1 MIYVRIFIA
10 ALATICFM
18 LSSISEKSGFDYDTD
33 VAFND
38 KASKICRRIGLVLA
52 AATIL
57 WLIISDR
64 NEWIFSKTVFYALI
78 WFYAGADY
86 RQSFF
91 AKCVV
96 TVMSVGLLIAS
107 FSYAMNYDHPTI
119 AMNKLLK
126 STELARMSEVH
137 IAGDSEEA
145 FLPSNI
151 LVWLDGDVYRYGYYA
166 EDGNIERSYLPIEK
180 TTIIYDEDETPRL
193 DEYCLEKHWYARQ
206 NNQLVEH
213 TSLHETWYE
222 LHLPTDAVIVSFRPS
237 SDLISS
243 NTRP

>member
-1 MIYVRIFIA
+1 MICVSISIA
-10 ALATICFM
+10 ALATLCFM

-64 NEWIFSKTVFYALI
+64 NEWIFAKTVFYTLI

-91 AKCVV
+91 SKCVV

-126 STELARMSEVH
+126 STELARMSEVR
-137 IAGDSEEA
+137 ATSSGEET
-145 FLPSNI
+145 FSPSNI

-166 EDGNIERSYLPIEK
+166 EGGDVERSYLPVEK

-237 SDLISS
+237 SD
-243 NTRP
+243 

>member
-1 MIYVRIFIA
+1 MIYVSISIA
-10 ALATICFM
+10 ALATLCFM

-64 NEWIFSKTVFYALI
+64 NEWIFAKTVFYTLI

-126 STELARMSEVH
+126 STELARMSEVRTTSS
-137 IAGDSEEA
+137 GEET
-145 FLPSNI
+145 FSPSNI
-151 LVWLDGDVYRYGYYA
+151 LVWLDGDVYRYGYYT
-166 EDGNIERSYLPIEK
+166 EGGDVERSYLPVEK
-180 TTIIYDEDETPRL
+180 TEIIYTEGETPHL

-222 LHLPTDAVIVSFRPS
+222 LHLPTDAVIVSFQSS